1 MIVVGRR
8 EILTHSLFLISHI
21 KGPFEDTAGE
31 RRKERVKLV
40 TLPHSLFGLP
50 LMMGVSWV
58 VLRHSLLLGRPSVLI
73 THTLSRWVG
82 SPLSVRVCVCGSV
95 FSFASILVVVVSQRL
110 CIFV

>member
-1 MIVVGRR
+1 MSAVGRR

-40 TLPHSLFGLP
+40 TLPHSLSGLP

-58 VLRHSLLLGRPSVLI
+58 VQKHTGVCLGHPPALI
-73 THTLSRWVG
+73 THTLRHWVG
-82 SPLSVRVCVCGSV
+82 ALQVCVCGSLCV
-95 FSFASILVVVVSQRL
+95 DVSA
-110 CIFV
+110 